1 MTNALIAIL
10 NHADMSKLTNVWMII
25 TDVRLWIQIL
35 VSHQIINVKTEIQ
48 IQYVLIL
55 KRIIAF
61 RLNQNH

>member
-10 NHADMSKLTNVWMII
+10 NHADISKLTNVWMII